1 MPQEIFKELLKD
13 IFKTELKEKNWKKKG
28 QNFLHMG
35 EEGLCQRINFQKS
48 RFNTKNKVT
57 FYINF
62 GVGFEEDERWI
73 WKRARQPDMGWIIDR
88 KTIYSEIKSQIMSV
102 MQEIIHDI
110 ETLSEWKYNELA
122 KANKNAEYLRCL
134 DRSFE
139 EIENNQTISFAL
151 EELQEMESD
160 SWEATQEM
168 KDFMEKRF

>member
-1 MPQEIFKELLKD
+1 MPQEVFKELLKD
-13 IFKTELKEKNWKKKG
+13 IFKTELKEKNWKKKD
-28 QNFLHMG
+28 QNFIHMG
-35 EEGLCQRINFQKS
+35 EEGLCQRINFQRS

-88 KTIYSEIKSQIMSV
+88 KTVYSEIRSRIMSV
-102 MQEIIHDI
+102 MKEVINDI

-122 KANKNAEYLRCL
+122 KCKAKKNAEYLHCL
-134 DRSFE
+134 NRSFE
-139 EIENNQTISFAL
+139 EVENNQTISFPL

-160 SWEATQEM
+160 DWEPTQEM
-168 KDFMEKRF
+168 KDFMEK